1 MFIQPDFNTY
11 QDQNKK
17 RLKKV
22 AILILILLL
31 IGYGAFRLGSA
42 RNTIEINND
51 TTFWQKVASIFS
63 FGASEPVDKDYIMP
77 NKEENRFDI
86 LLLGIRG
93 EDDPNAKDGGP
104 LLTDTMMLLSYDKI
118 SKKASLVSL
127 PRDLYVKINK
137 NKKDK
142 INAAYEYGYYNNGG
156 LTFIKDLVSKIT
168 GIYIDK
174 AVVIN
179 FSSFEKII
187 DEIGG
192 IDVTLA
198 KPFEESN
205 QWGYN
210 FKLPAGLN
218 HLNGQNALY
227 YARSRYSSSDFD
239 RSRRQQQVIFAVKD
253 KLTHLDFWSS
263 PLKTLTALNTVRNSI
278 TTDLNVWNTGDLLG
292 IAKEINDSSKI
303 IKYIISTDNL
313 VYESRAENAYILLP
327 VGDNFDKIKAFFQD
341 ILKDSFNPATI
352 LKISPSPLPASK

>member
-31 IGYGAFRLGSA
+31 AGYGAFRLGSA
-42 RNTIEINND
+42 HSTIEINND
-51 TTFWQKVASIFS
+51 TTFWQKIANIFS
-63 FGASEPVDKDYIMP
+63 FGANEPVDKDYIMP

-118 SKKASLVSL
+118 SQKASLVSL

-168 GIYIDK
+168 GVYIDK

-192 IDVTLA
+192 IDITLA
-198 KPFEESN
+198 KPFEESG
-205 QWGYN
+205 QWGYT
-210 FKLPAGLN
+210 FKLPAGVN
-218 HLNGQNALY
+218 HLNGQDALY
-227 YARSRYSSSDFD
+227 YARSRYSSSDFE
-239 RSRRQQQVIFAVKD
+239 RSRRQQQVIFATKD
-253 KLTHLDFWSS
+253 KLTKLDFWGS
-263 PLKTLTALNTVRNSI
+263 PIKTLTALNTVRNSI
-278 TTDLNVWNTGDLLG
+278 TTDLNIWNTGDLLG
-292 IAKEINDSSKI
+292 IAKEINDSAKI
-303 IKYIISTDNL
+303 IRYVISTENL
-313 VYESRAENAYILLP
+313 VYESRADNAYILLP
-327 VGDNFDKIKAFFQD
+327 VGDNFDQIKTFFQD
-341 ILKDSFNPATI
+341 ILKDSFNPATTI
-352 LKISPSPLPASK
+352 KTSSSPSPTSK